1 MSHDMFPQPRSSHD
15 LRKALTCPLSGKYLV
30 NPVLIGKS
38 NHPKLLVGESYDK
51 ETVDKLLEEEPGEV
65 LRVPNVSVRDLA
77 NYWVKRGLDNI
88 LEDRAAKKL
97 CLPQD
102 VVDKVKTFLPAPRS
116 PSVIFFKSLGTEV
129 YFRPGALNGDEL
141 EFFKGGVPH
150 GVSEWNGWLKT
161 LGLQHAAD
169 MVDRCIALGFRFE
182 EGGHEAFVARLPFR
196 MYR

>member
-1 MSHDMFPQPRSSHD
+1 MPVWMSHELSPQLRASHE
-15 LRKALTCPLSGKYLV
+15 LRAALTCPLSGKYLV
-30 NPVLIGKS
+30 NPVLIDKR

-97 CLPQD
+97 KNAKL
-102 VVDKVKTFLPAPRS
+102 
-116 PSVIFFKSLGTEV
+116 
-129 YFRPGALNGDEL
+129 
-141 EFFKGGVPH
+141 
-150 GVSEWNGWLKT
+150 
-161 LGLQHAAD
+161 
-169 MVDRCIALGFRFE
+169 
-182 EGGHEAFVARLPFR
+182 AFQ